1 MQKRPFISA
10 LWLMLLVSLACRATS
25 PEAFPAPSQPP
36 FSTPAAS
43 VQAAPSPSPQTP
55 AVPTSYASTYTAL
68 NADLEADLSLI
79 GTTSARHPTTFA
91 AELIVADDNRGTAL
105 LTPATLPATALYLD
119 RLRALGIKGVK
130 SAIQFPLLTPAF
142 PRYSEYL
149 DFSRAV
155 GNLIRQ
161 RGMTW
166 TIQASILFANTPF
179 SEFTYDFSGLTFRE
193 FEAED
198 RAMIQTII
206 TELKPDYLSIL
217 AEPDTA
223 AKLTGL
229 REFNDPAKGA
239 ELVNYV
245 LSGLD
250 RGSTR
255 ICAGTGSWT
264 DPAYS
269 RLLAET
275 TKLDCV
281 AIHIYPVQP
290 RFIQNALTI
299 ASDARANGKAVIV
312 SEAWLY
318 KLVAS
323 PADADLAANTEAFK
337 LDAFSFW
344 APLDQKFLDLMAAFS
359 DAAQVDFLSVF
370 WSPYL
375 FSYVD
380 YAPGMMALSYDQ
392 VRQQANAAAA
402 QALSAGI
409 FSPTGLH
416 LKALIAGR

>member
-1 MQKRPFISA
+1 MQKRPFIPV
-10 LWLMLLVSLACRATS
+10 LSLTVFFAFACRATA
-25 PEAFPAPSQPP
+25 PESFPAPSQPP
-36 FSTPAAS
+36 FNTPATV
-43 VQAAPSPSPQTP
+43 VQATPSPSPQAP
-55 AVPTSYASTYTAL
+55 AVPPGYASTYAAL
-68 NADLEADLSLI
+68 SADLDADLGLI
-79 GTTSARHPTTFA
+79 GTASARYPTTFA

-105 LTPATLPATALYLD
+105 LTPVALPATARYLD
-119 RLRALGIKGVK
+119 RLQALGIKGVK
-130 SAIQFPLLTPAF
+130 SAIQYPLLTPGF

-149 DFSRAV
+149 DFYRAV

-179 SEFTYDFSGLTFRE
+179 SEFTYDFSGLTFQQ
-193 FEAED
+193 FEVQD
-198 RAMIQTII
+198 RAMIQTIVN
-206 TELKPDYLSIL
+206 ELKPDYLSIL

-239 ELVNYV
+239 ELVSAV

-264 DPAYS
+264 DPAYAR
-269 RLLAET
+269 RLVQT
-275 TKLDCV
+275 TKLDCI

-299 ASDARANGKAVIV
+299 ASDARANAKTVIV

-318 KLVAS
+318 KAAAS
-323 PADADLAANTEAFK
+323 PADADLAANAEAFK
-337 LDAFSFW
+337 LDAFDFW
-344 APLDQKFLDLMAAFS
+344 APLDQKFLDLMGTFA
-359 DAAQVDFLSVF
+359 DAAHVDFLSVF

-375 FSYVD
+375 FSYIR
-380 YAPGMMALSYDQ
+380 YAPGMTALTYGQ

-402 QALSAGI
+402 QALSAGT

-416 LKALIAGR
+416 LQALIANH